1 MTVTIRDYPGGRK
14 EADIRF
20 RLPNGEVVRK
30 KLVCPVSSTS
40 GARRWGEARER
51 DLYQKAL
58 SVRGGS
64 PQKLVPTFDRF
75 APRFIA
81 EFAVANHH
89 KPSGIASKQSVI
101 DKHLLP
107 RFGSKRL
114 NEITDADIQKLK
126 ADLAVRN
133 PKTVNNVLSVL
144 NKMLTV
150 AAQWG
155 EIIEPPVRIRLLKT
169 QNREM
174 SFYEPADYTKLVNA
188 AGEIGWQDELIV
200 RLGGDAG
207 LRRGEMLG
215 ARDSNVDFVRHVL
228 VIQNNVVGDKEVATK
243 GLKVRRVP
251 LTPRLEELLHQAVD
265 QRNGRV
271 LRQTK
276 TTAMTAK
283 MLRVRMKHIQRR
295 AGLTDNGALHIL
307 RHTFC
312 SHLAMAGVPVMEIQ
326 RLAGHAHLNTTLRY
340 MHLAPNAN
348 QAVAINKLDEIRR
361 RNGESMNAQQR
372 AAEAEA
378 DDDVDDDDDDEEEA

>member
-20 RLPNGEVVRK
+20 RLPNGQNVRK
-30 KLVCPVSSTS
+30 KLVCPVTSES

-58 SVRGGS
+58 ATRGHDAE
-64 PQKLVPTFDRF
+64 KTVPTFDRF
-75 APRFIA
+75 APRFID
-81 EFAVANHH
+81 EYAVANHH
-89 KPSGIASKQSVI
+89 KPSGISSKQSVL
-101 DKHLLP
+101 DNYLLP

-114 NEITDADIQKLK
+114 NEITDADVQKLK
-126 ADLAVRN
+126 TDLSDRS
-133 PKTVNNVLSVL
+133 PKTTNNVLSVL

-150 AAQWG
+150 AAEWG

-169 QNREM
+169 QDKEM
-174 SFYEPADYTKLVNA
+174 SFYEPCDYTKLIDA
-188 AGEIGWQDELIV
+188 AAQIAWQDELLV

-215 ARDSNVDFVRHVL
+215 VRENDVDVARHALIVR
-228 VIQNNVVGDKEVATK
+228 NNVVRDIDGDTK

-251 LTPRLEELLHQAVD
+251 LTQPLEEILKHALEERRGRLLQQEA
-265 QRNGRV
+265 GIE
-271 LRQTK
+271 
-276 TTAMTAK
+276 MTAK
-283 MLRVRMKHIQRR
+283 MLRVRMKHIQRK

-326 RLAGHAHLNTTLRY
+326 RLAGHSHLSTTMKY
-340 MHLAPNAN
+340 MHLAPGAD
-348 QAVAINKLDEIRR
+348 QRAAVDKLDEMRR
-361 RNGESMNAQQR
+361 RGKT
-372 AAEAEA
+372 
-378 DDDVDDDDDDEEEA
+378 